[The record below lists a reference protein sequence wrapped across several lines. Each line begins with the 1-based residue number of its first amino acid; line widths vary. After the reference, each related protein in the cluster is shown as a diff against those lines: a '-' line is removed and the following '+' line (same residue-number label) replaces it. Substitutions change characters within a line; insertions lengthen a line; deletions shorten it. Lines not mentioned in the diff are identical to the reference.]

1 MQGVIEQQHG
11 GVVQDCA
18 LASPATSNL
27 FFHMMQDF
35 LVHGLRRWPTIVAMM
50 EATMRPVPCRQ
61 QCV

>member
-18 LASPATSNL
+18 LASPATSNP

-35 LVHGLRRWPTIVAMM
+35 LVYGLRRWPTIAAMT
-50 EATMRPVPCRQ
+50 EATRQPAPCR
-61 QCV
+61 